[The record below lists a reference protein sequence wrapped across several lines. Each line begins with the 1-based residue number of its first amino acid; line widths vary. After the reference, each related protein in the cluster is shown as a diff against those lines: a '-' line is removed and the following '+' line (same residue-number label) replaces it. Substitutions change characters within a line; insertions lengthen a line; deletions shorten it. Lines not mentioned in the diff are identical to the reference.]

1 MTICEGLLNCIT
13 CGKSMKVKKFIADEY
28 IVKYEIMEE
37 EYQAEVLRLEMLR
50 IKMEKKRGKKKK
62 KGTLSEEQVT
72 VYQESVGM
80 AETGDI

>member
-1 MTICEGLLNCIT
+1 MRA
-13 CGKSMKVKKFIADEY
+13 KKFIADEY

-62 KGTLSEEQVT
+62 KVTLAEEQNT
-72 VYQESVGM
+72 GYQDSVGM
-80 AETGDI
+80 AETGDINHLNNMIQK